1 MDNQKKNNQ
10 LKILVVEDDR
20 PLNKL
25 IRKNLQRSGYQ
36 TEVAYSGKEAVEKI
50 LAQQNFVVIL
60 DYNLPDCK
68 ARDVILELTQKNLF
82 LPYIVI
88 TGSGDIKNSV
98 EMMKMGAR
106 DYLIKDL
113 NFLTMLPAVVKK
125 VVDQLSTKQKLAETE
140 KALSE
145 SEEQITIFK
154 SFAQASG
161 QSFSIA
167 KFNGKYTYVNPAFRE
182 LIQIDKSEDIFN
194 EEFYD
199 IYPPQQRQQLIDNI
213 LPEVKSTGQ
222 WTGELTVLTKKKQLI
237 DTIQN
242 IFILKDSKN
251 VPRYFAN
258 VITDI
263 TERKRAEEMLNLQST
278 TLEASANSIMIT
290 NNQGDIVWVNP
301 AFTALTG
308 YKKNEILYKNINM
321 LRSLKQT
328 SEFYDNIWIK
338 INNGEVWHG
347 EIINQRKNGENYFEE
362 QTITPVFNHKN
373 EITNFIAV
381 KQDITQRKK
390 IESELK
396 QMNEELEEMVRDRTK
411 ELLEAND
418 ALLQSEQKFR
428 SLFEYS
434 SDAVMLMDNKG
445 YYDCNSATLKVFGCA
460 SKDQFLSKTILDF
473 SPEYQPDNNRSDIM
487 ISKYISEAEKNG
499 SARFE
504 WRHIHLDGS
513 EFYADTWLTMM
524 YLGGRKVIQAVV
536 RDITNIKRA
545 EEKLRE
551 AEVQLREAEKMAA
564 LGELVAGVAHEI
576 NTPVGIGVTA
586 ASYLDTKTRE
596 LAEVFEHGKLKK
608 SDLQNYLGTA
618 ENASKSILSNLK
630 RAANLVKSF
639 KQVAVDQANQED
651 RIFNIK
657 EYINEV
663 ILSLKPQL
671 KKTSHIIEI
680 ECGDELEI
688 RSSPGAFAQILT
700 NFIMNSLKHG
710 FDKQINGV
718 IKIQFYI
725 EYDKLVFI
733 YSDNGKGIPQ
743 SHIKKVFDP
752 FFTTKRA
759 KGGTGLGLN
768 IVYNIVTQK
777 LSGTISCNSNNK
789 KGVVFEIRI
798 PLVN

>member
-1 MDNQKKNNQ
+1 MDSQEKNNQ
-10 LKILVVEDDR
+10 FIILVVEDDR

-25 IRKNLQRSGYQ
+25 IRKNLRRSGYN
-36 TEVAYSGKEAVEKI
+36 TEAAYSGEEAVEKI
-50 LAQQNFVVIL
+50 MERQSFVVIL

-68 ARDVILELTQKNLF
+68 AKDVILELTQKNIF

-98 EMMKMGAR
+98 EMMKLGAR

-113 NFLTMLPAVVKK
+113 NFLTLLPAVVKK
-125 VVDQLSTKQKLAETE
+125 VVDEISTKQKLAETE
-140 KALSE
+140 RALSE
-145 SEEQITIFK
+145 SAEQITIFK
-154 SFAQASG
+154 SFAEASG

-167 KFNGKYTYVNPAFRE
+167 KFNGKFTYMNPAFKE
-182 LIQIDKSEDIFN
+182 LLGIDQSTDIGN

-199 IYPPQQRQQLIDNI
+199 IYPPQQKENLIEKI

-222 WTGELTVLTKKKQLI
+222 WTGELTVLNKKNHLI

-251 VPRYFAN
+251 IPRYFAN

-263 TERKRAEEMLNLQST
+263 TERKKAEEMLNLQST

-290 NNQGDIVWVNP
+290 NSHGDIVWVNP
-301 AFTALTG
+301 AFTELTG
-308 YKKNEILYKNINM
+308 YDKNEILYKNINM
-321 LRSLKQT
+321 LRSHKQT
-328 SEFYDNIWIK
+328 SEFYDNIWTT
-338 INNGEVWHG
+338 INEGTVWHG

-362 QTITPVFNHKN
+362 QTITPVFNDKN

-381 KQDITQRKK
+381 KQDITQRKEF
-390 IESELK
+390 ESELK
-396 QMNEELEEMVRDRTK
+396 RMNEELEEMVRDRTK

-428 SLFEYS
+428 SLFEFS
-434 SDAVMLMDNKG
+434 SDAVMLMDSKG
-445 YYDCNSATLKVFGCA
+445 YYDCNPATLKVFGCA
-460 SKDQFLSKTILDF
+460 SKEEFLSKTILDF
-473 SPEYQPDNNRSDIM
+473 SPEYQPDNNRSDALV
-487 ISKYISEAEKNG
+487 SSHISEAEKNG

-504 WRHIHLDGS
+504 WSHIHLDGS

-536 RDITNIKRA
+536 RDITKIKRA
-545 EEKLRE
+545 EEKLRK

-586 ASYLDTKTRE
+586 ASHLDVKTKEILQT
-596 LAEVFEHGKLKK
+596 FETGKLKK
-608 SDLQNYLGTA
+608 SDLQSYFGTA
-618 ENASKSILSNLK
+618 ENASQSILSNLK
-630 RAANLVKSF
+630 RAADLVKSF

-651 RIFNIK
+651 RIFNVK
-657 EYINEV
+657 EYLDEV

-671 KKTSHIIEI
+671 KKTNHVIEI
-680 ECGDELEI
+680 KCDDVLEVK
-688 RSSPGAFAQILT
+688 SSPGAFAQIIT

-710 FDKQINGV
+710 FEKVENGI
-718 IKIQFYI
+718 IKLEFYLNFNQ
-725 EYDKLVFI
+725 LVFI
-733 YSDNGKGIPQ
+733 YSDNGKGIPK

-777 LSGTISCNSNNK
+777 LNGTISCSSPNK
-789 KGVVFEIRI
+789 DGVVFEIRI
-798 PLVN
+798 PLIN